1 MASAALSR
9 ADVLRVLARHD
20 AVAVARMAAL
30 CGFERQALTVTIDL
44 GKQDG
49 QPKPIA
55 AAEFGVP
62 TIAQAEARAPLQARL
77 FHAWLTETPPQAAKD
92 NAKLVPLSVEELQ
105 PDLHATLPPKAPLVR
120 ATQLWPALKQSL
132 SKAVSGDLDLTA
144 LVDQLACTQQWDP
157 LPLLGEQIWR
167 APLWV
172 IWDQAER
179 LTPYQSDYQAL
190 YRLLR
195 QMRGESELLLYT
207 RYDDGTFKRWH
218 KRGGQ
223 ALSKLPK
230 PAPGTSVL
238 VLSDLGALASSTW
251 QEQRWLQRLRDW
263 RSADADVLAWLPSAP
278 GQVNADV
285 ARAAN
290 IRHLCELGRMRPQRR
305 GWRDPAQRE
314 AQQHKLRERLL
325 LLSSCAL
332 HVSPELLRRLRLLD
346 PLLRHEP
353 GAEALAWSA
362 HDVGSSQLSRPLRA
376 ESAAEHRA
384 NFSTL
389 PIAVQQQALK
399 CLMQQ
404 HATRGRTTAWLEQL
418 LWQTHSHAQA
428 QTPAT
433 SADTTEA
440 RTALQRLAHAGAGSD
455 LEDDIAR
462 FARDISQR
470 QQHDARWWAAEGD
483 WATGLLKRAAV
494 ERAPRGL
501 TPQQALEIQPH
512 AQEQRCYLAQR
523 GGALYVLP
531 AGVPMPSA
539 QRLSED
545 FSTAQLALELP
556 AGLKILALSDKAQE
570 ILNPM
575 QALRMHTRTQ
585 QIDVAQIGRP
595 SWAHEFGRDQGGV
608 YALGAPLGANQFKRY
623 AHPNESAAPD
633 NPFFLPGQSEQA
645 VDWPVAQATWRLGI
659 DLAFGHFAEL
669 QLGKAVQRFRWIEPG
684 EFLMG
689 SPDDEPERFD
699 DEGPQHRVRIS
710 EGFWLADS
718 ACTQALW
725 LAVMGAKNP
734 GHNPSHFK
742 GDTKLP
748 VEQVSF
754 DDVETFL
761 ERLQA
766 LLPEPVAAGL
776 PSEAQ
781 WEYACRAGTTTPF
794 SFGASIHSEQV
805 NFAGACP
812 YNGSEASARRGR
824 TVPVKSLPANTWGLF
839 EMHGNV
845 FEWCR
850 DGRRTYQATGPGQV
864 ELDPLGPLG
873 PADRALRGGAW
884 FSSARFARC
893 ACRSQD
899 ARGARDPLKGFRFSL
914 RSLSPTGPEGRS
926 SNLAPEAPEA
936 RRDAGPRQNL
946 QQGNP

>member
-9 ADVLRVLARHD
+9 ADVLRVLAGHD
-20 AVAVARMAAL
+20 AAAVARMAAL

-44 GKQDG
+44 GKQDV

-77 FHAWLTETPPQAAKD
+77 FDAWLTETPPQAAKD
-92 NAKLVPLSVEELQ
+92 NAKLTPLSFEELQ
-105 PDLHATLPPKAPLVR
+105 PDLHATLPPKAPVVR

-132 SKAVSGDLDLTA
+132 SKAVAGDLDLTA

-157 LPLLGEQIWR
+157 LPLLGEHIWR

-172 IWDQAER
+172 IWDQEER

-195 QMRGESELLLYT
+195 RMRGESELSLYT
-207 RYDDGTFKRWH
+207 RHDDGTFKRWH
-218 KRGGQ
+218 MRGGQ

-263 RSADADVLAWLPSAP
+263 RSAGADVLAWLPSAP
-278 GQVNADV
+278 GQVHADV
-285 ARAAN
+285 ARAASV
-290 IRHLCELGRMRPQRR
+290 RHLCELGRMRPQRR

-314 AQQHKLRERLL
+314 VHQHKLRERLL

-346 PLLRHEP
+346 PVLRHEP

-362 HDVGSSQLSRPLRA
+362 HNVGSSQLSRPLRA
-376 ESAAEHRA
+376 ESAADYRA

-389 PIAVQQQALK
+389 PIALQQQVLQ

-404 HATRGRTTAWLEQL
+404 HATRGRTTLWLEQL

-440 RTALQRLAHAGAGSD
+440 RTVLQRLAHAGAGSD

-470 QQHDARWWAAEGD
+470 QQHDVRWWAAEGD
-483 WATGLLKRAAV
+483 WATDLLKRAVV
-494 ERAPRGL
+494 ERAPLGL
-501 TPQQALEIQPH
+501 TPMQALEIKPQG
-512 AQEQRCYLAQR
+512 QEWRCYLAQR
-523 GGALYVLP
+523 GGALYVVP
-531 AGVPMPSA
+531 AGEPMPGA
-539 QRLSED
+539 QRLSAD
-545 FSTAQLALELP
+545 FSADQVVLELP
-556 AGLKILALSDKAQE
+556 TGLENLTLRSRAQE
-570 ILNPM
+570 ILRPM
-575 QALRMHTRTQ
+575 QALRVHTRTQ
-585 QIDVAQIGRP
+585 QIDVAEIARP

-623 AHPNESAAPD
+623 AQPTERAAPD
-633 NPFFLPGQSEQA
+633 NPFFLLGQSEQA
-645 VDWPVAQATWRLGI
+645 MEWPVAQATWRLGI

-669 QLGKAVQRFRWIEPG
+669 QLGTAVQRFRWIEPG
-684 EFLMG
+684 AFLMG
-689 SPDDEPERFD
+689 SPDDEPEHEE
-699 DEGPQHRVRIS
+699 DEGPQHRVQITQ
-710 EGFWLADS
+710 GFWLADS
-718 ACTQALW
+718 ACTQVLW
-725 LAVMGAKNP
+725 LAVMGGKSR
-734 GHNPSHFK
+734 SHFK
-742 GDTKLP
+742 GDATLP

-754 DDVETFL
+754 NDVGTFIQ
-761 ERLQA
+761 RLQA
-766 LLPEPVAAGL
+766 LLPEHVAAQL

-781 WEYACRAGTTTPF
+781 WEYACRADTQSPF
-794 SFGASIHSEQV
+794 SFGANIHTEQV
-805 NFAGACP
+805 NFDGTIP
-812 YNGSEASARRGR
+812 YKGPEASGYRAR

-850 DGRRTYQATGPGQV
+850 DGLRTYQTSGQAV
-864 ELDPLGPLG
+864 RDPQGSSD
-873 PADRALRGGAW
+873 ASDRALRGGAW
-884 FSSARFARC
+884 DLFAGFARSAFRNQSARGYRY
-893 ACRSQD
+893 D
-899 ARGARDPLKGFRFSL
+899 YVGFRFSL
-914 RSLSPTGPEGRS
+914 RSLSPEGRS
-926 SNLAPEAPEA
+926 SDVVPDAPKA
-936 RRDAGPRQNL
+936 R
-946 QQGNP
+946 QGGGLRKKFAESSRRPKR